1 MSRGL
6 KLAASIAIPVLA
18 LSGCS
23 QAEAEAEPVITYP
36 SETVQ
41 ETTEPTTEPWVVPS
55 KEELYPYPKPE
66 LPVLAKEH
74 SQNGAEAFA
83 EYFLEA
89 YAYAMAT
96 RDADA
101 LMSLCTERSEYC
113 AYHAYI
119 IDSALAT
126 DTYFSDYLIYDLDVP
141 GSLEGGS
148 NEYVEWGAQVVGYVS
163 PHVIHIE
170 KESDRKD
177 IEEFHFVAAV
187 EVSWDDGW
195 KVEEAEVIPYE
206 DLYDE

>member
-101 LMSLCTERSEYC
+101 LMSLCTERSEFC
-113 AYHAYI
+113 
-119 IDSALAT
+119 IDNRTVIESAIAT
-126 DTYFSDYLIYDLDVP
+126 DAYFLDLYVYDLEVR

-148 NEYVEWGAQVVGYVS
+148 NGYVEWGAQVTGYSS
-163 PHVIHIE
+163 PYKIQIGPKIE
-170 KESDRKD
+170 HEE
-177 IEEFHFVAAV
+177 EEFHFVSAV

-195 KVEEAEVIPYE
+195 RVEEAEVIQYE
-206 DLYDE
+206 DLYDD